1 MAVDFDVRKS
11 VNNQWYWRFN
21 AANGE
26 EIARSSETYSSRRA
40 CLESIKIVRVYAR
53 TVTVWDMAVSGPT
66 AANITDEVDRL

>member
-11 VNNQWYWRFN
+11 VNDQWYWRFN

-40 CLESIKIVRVYAR
+40 CLESIKICRVNAR
-53 TVTVWDMAVSGPT
+53 TVTVWDMTGAKP
-66 AANITDEVDRL
+66 ADITTEVDRL

>member
-21 AANGE
+21 ATNGE

-40 CLESIKIVRVYAR
+40 CLQSIKIVRVNAS
-53 TVTVWDMAVSGPT
+53 TCTVWDMTGPNPV
-66 AANITDEVDRL
+66 NITAEVDRL